1 MSIVIH
7 KKNPADIYFG
17 NKRVASIYRGNKLVW
32 ERVVKH
38 LVELWIH
45 DQCVQFIPSEDIILT
60 DISFMAPSWSNDT
73 NAVFRVLNEAGICI
87 AYSAG
92 NGIQTD
98 VTVYGYT
105 GNLKTSVNTFGTP
118 TLYAGQIYYINI
130 TGSGSNGMTATKY
143 DGLTKN
149 MKMFPNVSNI
159 NGVYSSTAWKHKC
172 DGSAYSFAD
181 ICQKTAD
188 HYFIWRGPAIGGGS
202 MLPTESGE
210 NNPYPYLLRRDMSR
224 IKYRFS
230 DQDFNGSDMHD
241 DIDRYAY
248 IFYRMGTIE
257 GDEFIMNTSHWNQGF
272 QIVPGSDQRYFSGN
286 ANKIYTL
293 TGNMARN
300 HITSMTPLTT
310 EPSDPENWGIY
321 FKAAGV
327 TWGSI
332 SEKAVVAWNNGQW
345 EIATGFTLEWNED
358 QNYDGTNYIERI
370 SDNYAKDFNNVSV
383 GSEPRLYF
391 KVNGME
397 I

>member
-7 KKNPADIYFG
+7 QKNPADMYFG

-32 ERVVKH
+32 ERVVKQ
-38 LVELWIH
+38 LVEQFIH
-45 DQCVQFIPSEDIILT
+45 DQCVQFIPSQDITLT

-73 NAVFRVLNEAGICI
+73 NAVFRVFNDAGICI

-105 GNLKTSVNTFGTP
+105 GNLKTSVNAFGTP
-118 TLYAGQIYYINI
+118 TLYAGQTYYINI
-130 TGSGSNGMTATKY
+130 TGPNYDGMTATKY
-143 DGLTKN
+143 DGISSN
-149 MKMFPNVSNI
+149 RKMFGNVSNI
-159 NGVYSSTAWKHKC
+159 TSVYSSTAWQHKC
-172 DGSAYSFAD
+172 DGSASSFAD
-181 ICQKTAD
+181 ICQKTVD
-188 HYFIWRGPAIGGGS
+188 RYFVWRGPAIGGG
-202 MLPTESGE
+202 MAPNESGE

-224 IKYRFS
+224 IKYRFT

-248 IFYRMGTIE
+248 IFYRMGTQS
-257 GDEFIMNTSHWNQGF
+257 GDEFLMNTSHWNQGF

-286 ANKIYTL
+286 ANKFYTL
-293 TGNMARN
+293 TGNMVHN
-300 HITSMTPLTT
+300 HVTSMTPLTT
-310 EPSDPENWGIY
+310 EPSNPDTFGIY

-327 TWGSI
+327 TWGNI
-332 SEKAVVAWNNGQW
+332 SAKAVVAWNNGQW
-345 EIATGFTLEWNED
+345 EIATGFTLEWTED
-358 QNYDGTNYIERI
+358 PNYTANNYIEKI
-370 SDNYAKDFNNVSV
+370 SDNYAKDFNNLSV
-383 GSEPRLYF
+383 GSGDRLYF

>member
-1 MSIVIH
+1 M
-7 KKNPADIYFG
+7 YFG

-32 ERVVKH
+32 QRVVKH
-38 LVELWIH
+38 LVEQYMH
-45 DQCVQFIPSEDIILT
+45 DQCVQFIPSQDITLT
-60 DISFMAPSWSNDT
+60 DIAFMGSRSSSDT
-73 NAVFRVLNEAGICI
+73 NAIFRVLNEAGICI

-105 GNLKTSVNTFGTP
+105 GNLKTSVNAFGTP

-130 TGSGSNGMTATKY
+130 TGPSYSGMTGTKYEGMTA
-143 DGLTKN
+143 N
-149 MKMFPNVSNI
+149 VKMFQNISNI
-159 NGVYSSTAWKHKC
+159 NSVYSATAWQHKC

-188 HYFIWRGPAIGGGS
+188 RYFIWRGPAIGS
-202 MLPTESGE
+202 NMAPNESGE
-210 NNPYPYLLRRDMSR
+210 NAPYPYLLKRDMSR
-224 IKYRFS
+224 IKYRFT

-248 IFYRMGTIE
+248 IFYRMGTRE
-257 GDEFIMNTSHWNQGF
+257 GDEFLMNTNHWNQGF
-272 QIVPGSDQRYFSGN
+272 RIVPGSDQRYFSGN
-286 ANKIYTL
+286 ANKFYTL
-293 TGNMARN
+293 TGNMVHN

-310 EPSDPENWGIY
+310 EPSNPDNWGIY

-332 SEKAVVAWNNGQW
+332 SDKAVVAWNNGQW

-358 QNYDGTNYIERI
+358 QTYDATNYIEKI
-370 SDNYAKDFNNVSV
+370 NDNYAKDFNNVSV
-383 GSEPRLYF
+383 ESGDRLYF